1 MEEKGYWDMNWTA
14 LFVVTACSTFIF
26 SVIIKI
32 LDGYFS
38 TFLLVI
44 AAITTILSLLSWF
57 LNTLSQ
63 QYSRKK
69 DGSRYTTDLSSD

>member
-38 TFLLVI
+38 TFLLVV
-44 AAITTILSLLSWF
+44 AAITTVLSLFSWGISI
-57 LNTLSQ
+57 LNQ

-69 DGSRYTTDLSSD
+69 DTGRYSPDISGD